1 MGEITVKTYGPDGK
15 EILND
20 PKKENPESENLI
32 QSKEEAEIKEKSE
45 KAKIEPKLEPKPEYI
60 DFQKVKKIHFNGDM
74 DLENEVLLG
83 IKKKIWNMNF
93 MF

>member
-32 QSKEEAEIKEKSE
+32 QSKEEAEIKQKSE
-45 KAKIEPKLEPKPEYI
+45 KAKIEPKLEPKQEPKPE
-60 DFQKVKKIHFNGDM
+60 
-74 DLENEVLLG
+74 
-83 IKKKIWNMNF
+83 
-93 MF
+93 